1 MMKLQWT
8 SVVNSLSVLLMLGST
23 SFAGVILN
31 SPAPVASGPGLGL
44 ASVSLISTLS
54 PNNDNSPV
62 PNPNDNNIT
71 VPIKRFDNVG
81 FIDLVFAVAASSG
94 VSEYKVSE
102 FVDNNTGS
110 PWTSYHMQL
119 GFGTGA
125 NFQLSALNDGLD
137 FDFPDY
143 DTPPASTAFPFV
155 ATPDEDQLVYT
166 GGIHGA
172 GAKHTHSGSMCRIF
186 RGGRSRPSRCGSS
199 QSRCRNQL
207 CLLCLALWC
216 WAEWQRGV
224 ADKNDELS

>member
-1 MMKLQWT
+1 MMKLQWMRVAT
-8 SVVNSLSVLLMLGST
+8 SLSALLILGST

-31 SPAPVASGPGLGL
+31 TPAPVASGPGLGL

-54 PNNDNSPV
+54 PNNDNSPA

-71 VPIKRFDNVG
+71 VPIKRFDHVG

-125 NFQLSALNDGLD
+125 GFQLSPLNDGLD

-143 DTPPASTAFPFV
+143 DTPPASAAFPFV
-155 ATPDEDQLVYT
+155 ATPDEDQLVFT
-166 GGIHGA
+166 GGVHSA
-172 GAKHTHSGSMCRIF
+172 GAQTYTFRIDVPDISGSAQPTFTLRQFPTAVPEPSMAALMIV
-186 RGGRSRPSRCGSS
+186 GGLSV
-199 QSRCRNQL
+199 
-207 CLLCLALWC
+207 LA
-216 WAEWQRGV
+216 RR
-224 ADKNDELS
+224 KR

>member
-1 MMKLQWT
+1 MMKLQWI
-8 SVVNSLSVLLMLGST
+8 SIVNSLSALLMLGST

-31 SPAPVASGPGLGL
+31 TPAPVASGPGLGL

-54 PNNDNSPV
+54 PNNDNAPV

-81 FIDLVFAVAASSG
+81 EIDLVFAVDPSQG

-143 DTPPASTAFPFV
+143 DTPPASAAFPFV
-155 ATPDEDQLVYT
+155 ATPDEDQLVFT
-166 GGIHGA
+166 GGIHAA
-172 GAKHTHSGSMCRIF
+172 GAQTYTFRIDVPDISGRAQPTF
-186 RGGRSRPSRCGSS
+186 TLRQFPTAVPEPTT
-199 QSRCRNQL
+199 
-207 CLLCLALWC
+207 LALL
-216 WAEWQRGV
+216 GV
-224 ADKNDELS
+224 VVLGGIATRRRS